1 LRPPAHPLLG
11 FVRTLFVT
19 LLCVHVFISAW
30 LVATVDAVYIEGRPA
45 PSEVHSL
52 VAVDREQTL
61 VDVRMEKATSFIL
74 YNLARD
80 GSVSAF
86 DGNGS
91 DGAMETNE
99 GSEPTRDWLSLGR
112 LAVTWSLVAV
122 VLAEVLSLR
131 RSSRTTSVLRWMA
144 FSAALSAVFVAF
156 PASYVASLD
165 GFGGSGNASDASPG
179 VELENS
185 AFVHTDSSSTVRPM
199 WLGVEVSMAFSGYDL
214 GLVDADN
221 RSNVTA
227 APPAEGSEDA
237 RSFVALESTFSV
249 GFGKNMDALLLVPLV
264 WWMCPSARRY
274 SDETDGR
281 VEVAPTPGIE
291 PGSQE

>member
-1 LRPPAHPLLG
+1 MRLRPPAHPLMG

-30 LVATVDAVYIEGRPA
+30 LVATVDAVYTQGRPA
-45 PSEVHSL
+45 PTEVHSL

-80 GSVSAF
+80 GSVSAP
-86 DGNGS
+86 DGNES
-91 DGAMETNE
+91 DGAMESDE
-99 GSEPTRDWLSLGR
+99 GSGPNRDWLSLGR
-112 LAVTWSLVAV
+112 SAVTWSLVAL
-122 VLAEVLSLR
+122 VLVEVLSLR
-131 RSSRTTSVLRWMA
+131 RSRTTTVLRWMA
-144 FSAALSAVFVAF
+144 FGAALSAVFVAF

-165 GFGGSGNASDASPG
+165 GFGDSGNASDASPG

-185 AFVHTDSSSTVRPM
+185 AFVHTESRTTVRPM
-199 WLGVEVSMAFSGYDL
+199 WIGVEVSMAFSGYDL
-214 GLVDADN
+214 GLVDPDN

-227 APPAEGSEDA
+227 APPAEESEDA

-264 WWMCPSARRY
+264 WWMCPSVQRLTK
-274 SDETDGR
+274 DLD
-281 VEVAPTPGIE
+281 EVAPTPGIE

>member
-1 LRPPAHPLLG
+1 MRPPAHPLMG

-30 LVATVDAVYIEGRPA
+30 LVATVDAVYTQGRPA
-45 PSEVHSL
+45 PTEVHSL

-80 GSVSAF
+80 GSVSAS
-86 DGNGS
+86 DGNAS
-91 DGAMETNE
+91 DGATEGNE
-99 GSEPTRDWLSLGR
+99 GSEPNRDWLSLGR
-112 LAVTWSLVAV
+112 SAVTWSLVAL

-131 RSSRTTSVLRWMA
+131 RTRTTTVLRWMA
-144 FSAALSAVFVAF
+144 LGAALFAVFVAF

-165 GFGGSGNASDASPG
+165 GFDDSGNASDASPG

-185 AFVHTDSSSTVRPM
+185 AFVHTESSSSFDLT
-199 WLGVEVSMAFSGYDL
+199 WIGVEVSMAFSGYDL
-214 GLVDADN
+214 GLVEPEN
-221 RSNVTA
+221 RSNVTLT
-227 APPAEGSEDA
+227 PPAAGSEDA

-249 GFGKNMDALLLVPLV
+249 GFGKNMDTLLLIPLV
-264 WWMCPSARRY
+264 WWMLPSVRHNA
-274 SDETDGR
+274 SEEK
-281 VEVAPTPGIE
+281 EVAPTPGIE

>member
-1 LRPPAHPLLG
+1 MRPPAHPLMG

-30 LVATVDAVYIEGRPA
+30 LVATVDAVYTEGRPA
-45 PSEVHSL
+45 PTEVHSL

-80 GSVSAF
+80 GSVSAS
-86 DGNGS
+86 DGNAS
-91 DGAMETNE
+91 DGATEGNE
-99 GSEPTRDWLSLGR
+99 GSEPNRDWLSLGR
-112 LAVTWSLVAV
+112 SAVTWSLVAL

-131 RSSRTTSVLRWMA
+131 RTRTTTVLRWMA
-144 FSAALSAVFVAF
+144 LGAALFAVFVAF

-165 GFGGSGNASDASPG
+165 GFDDSGNASDASPG

-185 AFVHTDSSSTVRPM
+185 AFVHTESSSSFDLT
-199 WLGVEVSMAFSGYDL
+199 WIGVEVSMAFSGYDL
-214 GLVDADN
+214 GLVEPEN
-221 RSNVTA
+221 RSNVTLT
-227 APPAEGSEDA
+227 PPAAGSEDA

-249 GFGKNMDALLLVPLV
+249 GFGKNMDTLLLIPLV
-264 WWMCPSARRY
+264 WWMLPSVRHNA
-274 SDETDGR
+274 SEEK
-281 VEVAPTPGIE
+281 EVAPTPGIE

>member
-1 LRPPAHPLLG
+1 MRPPAHPLLG

-19 LLCVHVFISAW
+19 LMCVHVFISAW
-30 LVATVDAVYIEGRPA
+30 LVATVDAVYTQGRPA
-45 PSEVHSL
+45 PTEVHSL

-80 GSVSAF
+80 GSVSAS
-86 DGNGS
+86 DGNAS
-91 DGAMETNE
+91 DGATEGNE
-99 GSEPTRDWLSLGR
+99 GSGPNRDWLSLGR
-112 LAVTWSLVAV
+112 SAVTWSLVAL

-131 RSSRTTSVLRWMA
+131 RSRTTTVLRWMA
-144 FSAALSAVFVAF
+144 LGAALFAVFVAF

-165 GFGGSGNASDASPG
+165 GFDDSGNASDASPG

-185 AFVHTDSSSTVRPM
+185 AFVHTESSSSFDLT
-199 WLGVEVSMAFSGYDL
+199 WIGVEVSMAFSGYDL
-214 GLVDADN
+214 GLVEPEN
-221 RSNVTA
+221 RSNVTLT
-227 APPAEGSEDA
+227 PPAAGSEDA

-249 GFGKNMDALLLVPLV
+249 GFGKNMDTLLLIPLV
-264 WWMCPSARRY
+264 WWMLPSVRHNA
-274 SDETDGR
+274 SEEK
-281 VEVAPTPGIE
+281 EVAPTPGIE